1 MTIIELEG
9 LDGTNPLHVLAA
21 FGALLLSDDLDG
33 GGARLGWKKCGGTFK
48 PRIET
53 STSESDWCRAVAERL
68 RAMGVVKIAGAGN
81 TAKKEVENQKKKVTK
96 LADGLKGLR
105 SELASEAKKRG
116 LGGPEK
122 KAHGQARLVSMQQ
135 ELKAAKQT
143 CAEAEEALSA
153 ALGFGM
159 AHLGEI
165 IGVPAQIFRQH
176 AEHALKK
183 DPAAARQLSALA
195 SDGCL
200 KEGKQGNVSPTHY
213 SFSNGASSQKLLKDF
228 RALALLC
235 TEERVRRSA
244 LLGTAAREDKTALN
258 WEPAALRSHAHQ
270 WLDPGL
276 KTTKKEVDVAAN
288 ALAYVG
294 LGLLTCFPGKR
305 ELEVLGFVRRN
316 PGSGFTWP
324 LWDALLPVEVIRAT
338 VASLAS
344 KSFADNIP
352 AMQARGLLGIQTA
365 ARINPTKQRNYFAP
379 SSPRKPSE
387 KRNVSAPSS
396 PRKP

>member
-1 MTIIELEG
+1 MTIIELDG

-21 FGALLLSDDLDG
+21 FGALLLSDDLDR

-81 TAKKEVENQKKKVTK
+81 TAKKEVADQKAKVKK
-96 LADGLKGLR
+96 LAEGLKGLR
-105 SELASEAKKRG
+105 SELAGEAKKRG
-116 LGGPEK
+116 LSGPEK
-122 KAHGQARLVSMQQ
+122 KAHGQPRLVSMQQ

-159 AHLGEI
+159 AHLGEM

-176 AEHALKK
+176 AQHALKH

-200 KEGKQGNVSPTHY
+200 ENGKQGNVSPTHY
-213 SFSNGASSQKLLKDF
+213 SFSNDSSGKKLLKDF

-244 LLGTAAREDKTALN
+244 LLGTAEWEDKTALN
-258 WEPAALRSHAHQ
+258 WEPADLRSYAHQ

-276 KTTKKEVDVAAN
+276 SKTKANVAAN

-305 ELEVLGFVRRN
+305 DLEALGFVRRN

-324 LWDALLPVEVIRAT
+324 LWDALLPVEVIRAA

-365 ARINPTKQRNYFAP
+365 ARINPTGKRNFFAP
-379 SSPRKPSE
+379 SSPRKP
-387 KRNVSAPSS
+387 
-396 PRKP
+396 

>member
-33 GGARLGWKKCGGTFK
+33 GGARLGWKKCGGTFT

-53 STSESDWCRAVAERL
+53 STAESDWCRVVAERL
-68 RAMGVVKIAGAGN
+68 RTMGVVTSDGAGN
-81 TAKKEVENQKKKVTK
+81 TAKNDVAARKTTVKKLTE
-96 LADGLKGLR
+96 GLKKLGT
-105 SELASEAKKRG
+105 ELAGEAKKRG
-116 LGGPEK
+116 LSGAEK
-122 KAHGQARLVSMQQ
+122 KAHGQPRLVSMQQ
-135 ELKAAKQT
+135 ELKAAKQH
-143 CAEAEEALSA
+143 CEEAEKALSA
-153 ALGFGM
+153 SLGFGM
-159 AHLGEI
+159 AHLGAI

-176 AEHALKK
+176 AEHALKN

-200 KEGKQGNVSPTHY
+200 ELEKAKQGNVIPTHY
-213 SFSNGASSQKLLKDF
+213 SFSNDSSGQKLLKDF

-235 TEERVRRSA
+235 TEERVQHSV
-244 LLGTAAREDKTALN
+244 LLGTAKREDETALN
-258 WEPAALRSHAHQ
+258 WEPAACRSYAQQ
-270 WLDPGL
+270 WRDPSL
-276 KTTKKEVDVAAN
+276 EKKEVDVAAN

-305 ELEVLGFVRRN
+305 GLEVLGFVRRN

-324 LWDALLPVEVIRAT
+324 LWDALLPVEVVRAT

-352 AMQARGLLGIQTA
+352 AMEARGLLRIQTA
-365 ARINPTKQRNYFAP
+365 ARINPNGKRNFFAPSSPRKLSEKRNVFAP
-379 SSPRKPSE
+379 SSPRKP
-387 KRNVSAPSS
+387 
-396 PRKP
+396 